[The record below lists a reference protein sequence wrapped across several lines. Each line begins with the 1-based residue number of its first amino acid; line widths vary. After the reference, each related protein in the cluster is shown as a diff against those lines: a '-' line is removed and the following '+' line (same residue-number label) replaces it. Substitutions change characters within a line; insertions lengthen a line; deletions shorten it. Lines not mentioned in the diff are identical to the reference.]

1 MSVLERIILSC
12 NKRGQLQ
19 IEFLQFFLSL
29 MSVYCLQATRVPIPA
44 DQFLDI
50 FEDMKDMKV
59 LCGEFHS
66 GDNTLQ
72 NNT

>member
-1 MSVLERIILSC
+1 
-12 NKRGQLQ
+12 
-19 IEFLQFFLSL
+19 